1 MPSIF
6 SWIKKE
12 LVYIKDSFKEIVKGF
27 IIFALASSGLVF
39 AILLRYLGY
48 NGTTI
53 TFFSLVIGFISLF
66 LCYLLL
72 KGYLKSKEDQ
82 EKSKT
87 KENLP

>member
-1 MPSIF
+1 MPSVF

-27 IIFALASSGLVF
+27 IIFALASSGLVI

-48 NGTTI
+48 NGTVI
-53 TFFSLVIGFISLF
+53 TFFGLVIEFISLF

-82 EKSKT
+82 GKS
-87 KENLP
+87 E